1 MNVKRVQNKA
11 VMIYVCLRCML
22 HVLKVYVCVLHKGVL
37 WCDLGCVRCLVE
49 SCVCVCM
56 YACICV
62 CVCVC
67 VKDTYREHVIL
78 AEE

>member
-1 MNVKRVQNKA
+1 MRVAQ
-11 VMIYVCLRCML
+11 
-22 HVLKVYVCVLHKGVL
+22 GGFE